1 MMRLCECY
9 YDLVNVTS
17 KKWIC
22 IGASM
27 GGVSVLLGAASS
39 HWLQGIIL
47 SDHLDTFDTA
57 VRFHMI
63 HSIALILTAIIKDNT
78 RNSSFLQ
85 ASIWGFLS
93 GMFFFSGSLYLISV
107 SGYGFLGIIAP
118 IGGVAFIAAWGLLA
132 VGVLKVKKVSEH

>member
-1 MMRLCECY
+1 
-9 YDLVNVTS
+9 
-17 KKWIC
+17 
-22 IGASM
+22 
-27 GGVSVLLGAASS
+27 
-39 HWLQGIIL
+39 
-47 SDHLDTFDTA
+47 
-57 VRFHMI
+57 MI

-78 RNSSFLQ
+78 RNSSFLH